1 MGEEIKKTGNEALK
15 RWQEKMPKFFR
26 VVMWICALI
35 SGTALAVNTAILAAG
50 AQPHDWWV
58 EIFPYLIGVPAG
70 MGFCCR
76 FTVDGGYR
84 DKAMGQINKNT
95 ILDKD
100 DN

>member
-1 MGEEIKKTGNEALK
+1 MGDVIKKTSSEAVK

-26 VVMWICALI
+26 MVMWVCALI

-58 EIFPYLIGVPAG
+58 EIFPYLIGIPAG
-70 MGFCCR
+70 AAFVSK
-76 FTVDGGYR
+76 FTCDGGFR
-84 DKAMGQINKNT
+84 EKQSDKITRT

-100 DN
+100 NN